1 MTNPMTNL
9 KNDKNDKNEKS
20 KNNLI
25 TVAYFYINP
34 TPGR

>member
-1 MTNPMTNL
+1 MTNL

-20 KNNLI
+20 KNSVI

-34 TPGR
+34 IPGR